1 MLKVQCIHIN
11 KKLHANAA
19 QLTSKGQHSCTSALQ
34 PLLLLL
40 QLYQHSA
47 NVQTN
52 RINAATNK
60 EGFTEYS
67 SCLNT
72 INREHCWDHSY
83 LTSTCVT
90 FSPVPYVCN
99 EGGCKDNFS
108 LQLMF
113 DLWPVAQL
121 NNHLITRLPPGSSM
135 LLAQGKHMTP
145 HPWHKLS
152 CNANAWSCASVISIS
167 ASSSLSRLP
176 ALRRL
181 KISASRDA
189 RFTSYST
196 YRVGIISC
204 WQRPRAL
211 AYGNRSLNIL
221 GNIKPTV
228 QIILYLLAKYC
239 ACAHLWCAQGVHTHA
254 YAAHAW
260 HHHAHANPDSRSYSR
275 KNAAWSVH
283 VHIYWTRI

>member
-152 CNANAWSCASVISIS
+152 CNANAWSCSSSSQNFSIKGRAVHELQHLPCRNYFVLATS
-167 ASSSLSRLP
+167 ASSGIWKSISKYLGKYQTYSSNNLVFISKVLCVCAP
-176 ALRRL
+176 LVCTRRAYACIRRACLTSSCTRKSWL
-181 KISASRDA
+181 KELFQEKCGMI
-189 RFTSYST
+189 
-196 YRVGIISC
+196 
-204 WQRPRAL
+204 
-211 AYGNRSLNIL
+211 
-221 GNIKPTV
+221 
-228 QIILYLLAKYC
+228 C
-239 ACAHLWCAQGVHTHA
+239 ACTYIL
-254 YAAHAW
+254 
-260 HHHAHANPDSRSYSR
+260 DSHIICYIARSS
-275 KNAAWSVH
+275 
-283 VHIYWTRI
+283 TRRYC